1 MTPDRLAYAINYA
14 GWSKQPTGRSV
25 PPGQPP
31 ADLVR
36 WVRDFT
42 RNNDPEE
49 HARGLAQLLALHG
62 YRHIRNPVFPT
73 RQDA

>member
-1 MTPDRLAYAINYA
+1 
-14 GWSKQPTGRSV
+14 
-25 PPGQPP
+25 
-31 ADLVR
+31 
-36 WVRDFT
+36 VRDFT

-49 HARGLAQLLALHG
+49 YARGLAQLLALHG